1 MEYDDREKAARVWQR
16 VRKQGD
22 AAAEQLPSVEQN
34 TQGLLALITQ
44 EWEAAVVYQQLLRQF
59 SGQEAVLLRKLF
71 EQKHAHAARLKGI
84 YVLMTGQR
92 PVIRSAPPTREPAQ
106 TVLRRCYGA
115 ELRRLQQY
123 EERSGHPEYGEIF
136 AGLAAAQ
143 RNHCSWILE
152 LLGSLDG

>member
-1 MEYDDREKAARVWQR
+1 MKHDDREKAARVWQR
-16 VRKQGD
+16 VRKQ
-22 AAAEQLPSVEQN
+22 AAAPAEEPPSAEQN

-44 EWEAAVVYQQLLRQF
+44 EWEAAVRYQQLVRQF
-59 SGQEAVLLRKLF
+59 SGPEAALLRKLF
-71 EQKHAHAARLKGI
+71 EQKHTHAARLKGI

-123 EERSGHPEYGEIF
+123 EARSDHPEYGEIF
-136 AGLAAAQ
+136 SGLAAAQ
-143 RNHCSWILE
+143 RTHCGWILE
-152 LLGSLDG
+152 LLGSLEA